1 MAAGLTAVRTAVTA
15 AAVRSG
21 RDPGSVTLVAV
32 SKEASDAAVVAA
44 HSAGVSDFGENRAD
58 ALADRAGSL
67 PSEIRWH
74 FIGRLQTNKVRRIR
88 PVVTLLHS
96 LDRPSLAEQWLKGA
110 GTPPPVLVQ
119 VNVSGEAR
127 KAGVEPAQAASFVEA
142 ALDMGLDVRGLMT
155 MAPLDA
161 DPEASRP
168 HFAALRRL
176 RDDLR
181 ERHAS
186 VGELSMGMS
195 GDYEV
200 AVEEGATILR
210 VGWAIFRPS
219 RHED

>member
-1 MAAGLTAVRTAVTA
+1 MASGLTAVRAAVA
-15 AAVRSG
+15 AAASRAG

-44 HSAGVSDFGENRAD
+44 YSAGLSDFGENRAD

-67 PSEIRWH
+67 PGDIHWH
-74 FIGRLQTNKVRRIR
+74 FIGRLQSNKVRRIR
-88 PVVTLLHS
+88 PVITLLHS

-119 VNVSGEAR
+119 VNVSGETR
-127 KAGVEPAQAASFVEA
+127 KAGVEPAQAASFVST
-142 ALDMGLDVRGLMT
+142 ALALGLDVRGLMT
-155 MAPLDA
+155 MAPLNSDA
-161 DPEASRP
+161 EASRS
-168 HFAALRRL
+168 HFSALRRL

-181 ERHAS
+181 ERHPS
-186 VGELSMGMS
+186 IGELSMGMT

-210 VGWAIFRPS
+210 VGRAIFGLP
-219 RHED
+219 RHDD

>member
-1 MAAGLTAVRTAVTA
+1 MASGLTAVRAAVAA
-15 AAVRSG
+15 AAVRAA

-32 SKEASDAAVVAA
+32 SKEASDAEVVAA
-44 HSAGVSDFGENRAD
+44 HSAGISDFGENRAD

-67 PSEIRWH
+67 PGEIRWH

-88 PVVTLLHS
+88 PLVTLLHS
-96 LDRPSLAEQWLKGA
+96 LDRRSLVEQWLKGS

-127 KAGVEPAQAASFVEA
+127 KAGVEPAQAASFVRT
-142 ALDMGLDVRGLMT
+142 ALDLGLDVRGLMT
-155 MAPLDA
+155 MAPLSA
-161 DPEASRP
+161 DPEASRS

-181 ERHAS
+181 ARHAS

-210 VGWAIFRPS
+210 VGRAIFGPS
-219 RHED
+219 RHDD